1 MSEQQITLRD
11 ALAANIDAAENGTLG
26 QVQEAPPIETATDD
40 QTAIDRAR
48 DDRGRFAPQST
59 DRAGGK
65 NLNNEGDPVTGD
77 AQPTAA
83 DQAAQQTL
91 QRPTTWKKDYLPIWD
106 KLATGQP
113 LTAEEAKKL
122 AEYSNQREKEFATGV
137 STYKAEAVK
146 AQELQKALEPFM
158 PDLQQ
163 NNINPAHW
171 IANLGNAHRALAMG
185 SPEQKV
191 QMFTQ
196 LVKDYGVDLN
206 GLLQHLGVGA
216 EQAGQVAPVVNQLMN
231 KIQQLEQGVN
241 TVTSWREQQE
251 QERIQAALSKFEDTE
266 KYPHYQQVRGTM
278 AQLLESGLAQDLDT
292 AYAKAVRMVD
302 DVWQQEQERLAQA
315 QAAAQQQ
322 ASKAAAVA
330 KAKATAVSPR
340 STTPSGAVTNA
351 GPKDRRSML
360 AEAMDSAASGRV

>member
-11 ALAANIDAAENGTLG
+11 ALAANYEAAENGTLG
-26 QVQEAPPIETATDD
+26 QVQEAPPIETATED
-40 QTAIDRAR
+40 QAAIDRAR
-48 DDRGRFAPQST
+48 DERGRFAPEESAPGAAEVTTPAATPQVT
-59 DRAGGK
+59 DAV
-65 NLNNEGDPVTGD
+65 P
-77 AQPTAA
+77 AA
-83 DQAAQQTL
+83 EPQL

-113 LTAEEAKKL
+113 LTAEEARKL

-158 PDLQQ
+158 PELQRY
-163 NNINPAHW
+163 NVNPAEW
-171 IANLGNAHRALAMG
+171 VSNLGNTHKALVTG
-185 SPEQKV
+185 TPEQKV
-191 QMFTQ
+191 QIFSQ
-196 LVKDYGVDLN
+196 LMKDYRVDLN
-206 GLLQHLGVGA
+206 NLLQHLGIGA
-216 EQAGQVAPVVNQLMN
+216 EQAGQVAPVVNQLMQ
-231 KIQQLEQGVN
+231 KMQQLEHGVN

-251 QERIQAALSKFEDTE
+251 QERVQAALSKFEDTE

-292 AYAKAVRMVD
+292 AYTKAVRMVD
-302 DVWQQEQERLAQA
+302 DVWQQEQERQAQA

-360 AEAMDSAASGRV
+360 AEAIDSAASGRV